1 MHEISVLGLGA
12 AASKKRFWEVVQKA
26 WNQDINE
33 GKLVLYLRISSN
45 IHSFHGYKTSHH
57 LERSKANSINQR
69 LGQLKDDFEFLSTQ
83 NLQ

>member
-45 IHSFHGYKTSHH
+45 IHSFH